1 MDRMPSEEQFVC
13 VNIRDFLNPEETGG
27 IGEDDLE
34 KILSDFSSPKN
45 SDVESFLKKNAIEF
59 TKKNQSVTY
68 LVFSLEDM
76 CLVGYFSI
84 TMKPVTVNAEGMSN
98 SVKRKLSRLSNLD
111 QSTGSYTV
119 AAYLIAQLG
128 RNYSEEVRYPITGK
142 MLMNFAINTLNE
154 IQRQLGGLM
163 VYLECEEKEPLI
175 RFYQEQNGFRL
186 FGERMTDEE
195 KEGQSHKLLQ
205 LLNFL

>member
-1 MDRMPSEEQFVC
+1 MDRIPSEEQFVC

-128 RNYSEEVRYPITGK
+128 RNYNEEVKYPITGK

-163 VYLECEEKEPLI
+163 VYLECEEKEPLL

>member
-1 MDRMPSEEQFVC
+1 MDRMPSVEQFVC

-68 LVFSLEDM
+68 LVFFLEDM

-84 TMKPVTVNAEGMSN
+84 TMKSVTVNAEGMSN

-111 QSTGSYTV
+111 QSTGSYIV

-128 RNYSEEVRYPITGK
+128 RNYNEEVKYPITG
-142 MLMNFAINTLNE
+142 NSPN
-154 IQRQLGGLM
+154 
-163 VYLECEEKEPLI
+163 P
-175 RFYQEQNGFRL
+175 
-186 FGERMTDEE
+186 
-195 KEGQSHKLLQ
+195 LLQ
-205 LLNFL
+205 VTSEPEKRRIIKTLKATEGYVLFACIAMGLVQMLCLKVVSSNL

>member
-1 MDRMPSEEQFVC
+1 MIKIQPEEQFIC
-13 VNIRDFLNPEETGG
+13 FNIRDYLNPEESGG
-27 IGEDDLE
+27 IGENDLE

-45 SDVESFLKKNAIEF
+45 LDVESFLKKNAVEF

-84 TMKPVTVNAEGMSN
+84 TMKPVTVNVDGMSN
-98 SVKRKLSRLSNLD
+98 SVKKKLSRLSHFD
-111 QSTGSYTV
+111 QSTNSYT
-119 AAYLIAQLG
+119 ASAYLIAQLG
-128 RNYSEEVRYPITGK
+128 RNYSEEVKYPITGK
-142 MLMNFAINTLNE
+142 MLMNFAIDTLHE

-163 VYLECEEKEPLI
+163 VYLECEEKEPLL
-175 RFYQEQNGFRL
+175 RFYREQNGFRL
-186 FGERMTDEE
+186 FGERITEKDEI
-195 KEGQSHKLLQ
+195 GNNHKLLQ

>member
-1 MDRMPSEEQFVC
+1 MDKKPSGEQFVC
-13 VNIRDFLNPEETGG
+13 FNIRDFLNLEEA
-27 IGEDDLE
+27 GEIEENDLE
-34 KILSDFSSPKN
+34 KIFSDFSSPKN
-45 SDVESFLKKNAIEF
+45 SDVESFLKRNAVEF

-98 SVKRKLSRLSNLD
+98 SVKRKLSRLSRLD
-111 QSTGSYTV
+111 QAIDSYTV
-119 AAYLIAQLG
+119 SAYLIAQLG
-128 RNYSEEVRYPITGK
+128 RNYSEEVKYPITGK
-142 MLMNFAINTLNE
+142 MLMNFAINTLNG

-163 VYLECEEKEPLI
+163 VYLECEEKEPLL

-195 KEGQSHKLLQ
+195 KEGERHKLLQ

>member
-1 MDRMPSEEQFVC
+1 MSRVQSEEQFIC
-13 VNIRDFLNPEETGG
+13 FNIRDYLNSEESGG
-27 IGEDDLE
+27 IGENDLE

-45 SDVESFLKKNAIEF
+45 SDVESFLKKNAVEF

-84 TMKPVTVNAEGMSN
+84 TMKPVTVNVTGMSN
-98 SVKRKLSRLSNLD
+98 SVKRKLSRLSRFD
-111 QSTGSYTV
+111 QSTDSYTV
-119 AAYLIAQLG
+119 SAYLIAQLG
-128 RNYSEEVRYPITGK
+128 RNYSDEVKYPITGK
-142 MLMNFAINTLNE
+142 MLMDFAVDTLHE

-163 VYLECEEKEPLI
+163 VYLECEEKEPLLK
-175 RFYQEQNGFRL
+175 FYQEQNGFRL
-186 FGERMTDEE
+186 FGDRITEKDEI
-195 KEGQSHKLLQ
+195 GNNHKLLQ

>member
-1 MDRMPSEEQFVC
+1 MSRVQSEEQFIC
-13 VNIRDFLNPEETGG
+13 FNIRDYLNSEESGG
-27 IGEDDLE
+27 IGENDLE

-45 SDVESFLKKNAIEF
+45 SDVESFLKKNAVEF

-84 TMKPVTVNAEGMSN
+84 TMKPVTVNVTGMSN
-98 SVKRKLSRLSNLD
+98 SVKRKLSRLSRFD
-111 QSTGSYTV
+111 QSTDSYTV
-119 AAYLIAQLG
+119 SAYLIAQLG
-128 RNYSEEVRYPITGK
+128 RNYSDEVKYPITGK
-142 MLMNFAINTLNE
+142 MLMDFAVDTLHE

-163 VYLECEEKEPLI
+163 VYLECEEKEPLLK
-175 RFYQEQNGFRL
+175 FYQEQNGFRL
-186 FGERMTDEE
+186 FGERITEKDEI
-195 KEGQSHKLLQ
+195 GNNHKLLQ

>member
-128 RNYSEEVRYPITGK
+128 RNYNEEVKYPITGK

-163 VYLECEEKEPLI
+163 VYLECEEKEPLL